1 MKEALEM
8 TSRSVITAAIVL
20 IVLGCTPLF
29 ATVLSGPEYFNTI
42 PHAFVDFETDG
53 SGATVLLGENS
64 SRSMPSDEY
73 ATLGFTFDTGAS
85 WLNDGGSSTQQAQ
98 AIYGGGINVM
108 KFPYQNIF
116 SIYFSTPIDAFGFWL
131 MKSNLSVNNPL
142 FEAYT
147 YGSNG
152 LIETAEFSGSL
163 IDDSIGVIDYGFLG
177 ITTDQPITRIDI
189 TTNATLTLDNFMFVQ
204 VPEPTTLL
212 LISLGGLFFRK
223 SK

>member
-1 MKEALEM
+1 MEM
-8 TSRSVITAAIVL
+8 RNKSVITAAIVL
-20 IVLGCTPLF
+20 TVLGCTPLF
-29 ATVLSGPEYFNTI
+29 AAVLSGPEYFDTI
-42 PHAFVDFETDG
+42 PHTFVDFETDG
-53 SGATVLLGENS
+53 GGTPVLLNEDS
-64 SRSMPSDEY
+64 SQLMPSDEY
-73 ATLGFTFDTGAS
+73 AALGFTFNVGAS

-116 SIYFSTPIDAFGFWL
+116 SISFSTPIDAFGFWL
-131 MKSNLSVNNPL
+131 MKSNSSVNNPL

-177 ITTDQPITRIDI
+177 ITTDQPIERIDI
-189 TTNATLTLDNFMFVQ
+189 TTNATLTLDNFMFVP

-212 LISLGGLFFRK
+212 LISLGGLFLRK